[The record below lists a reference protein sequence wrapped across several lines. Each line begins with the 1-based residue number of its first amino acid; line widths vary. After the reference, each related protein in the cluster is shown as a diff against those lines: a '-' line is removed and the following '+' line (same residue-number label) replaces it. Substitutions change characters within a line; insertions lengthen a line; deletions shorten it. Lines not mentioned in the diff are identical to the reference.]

1 MIRHFLYALAVLA
14 VLASWQ
20 GCKETVIAPSEVSE
34 PDTAHSTVRATVN
47 QQSWAFTTP
56 DTLSAGEFD
65 ANGKLIRD
73 DEITQFATC
82 RHYVRVMNI
91 RGSISFIFNYKNN
104 LATEQV
110 IAPNRARRTLRS
122 WTTQGVEFFF
132 HAPRPIITTPAVFD
146 SVWYASWGEQ
156 RLQEQFRP
164 STSGVPGSGVS
175 TFAIYTIPTY
185 QYSLTYNV
193 EDTLCRIESP
203 QLVITRYDTT
213 KGRVSGTFRFR
224 IINRTDGSVVDV
236 KNGYFDNV
244 YMLYSNG
251 N

>member
-1 MIRHFLYALAVLA
+1 MTRHFLYALAFLA
-14 VLASWQ
+14 ALASWQ
-20 GCKETVIAPSEVSE
+20 GCKETVITPPFVNER
-34 PDTAHSTVRATVN
+34 DTVHSTVRATVN

-73 DEITQFATC
+73 DAITQYASC
-82 RHYVRVMNI
+82 RHDMRVMLY
-91 RGSISFIFNYKNN
+91 RRSIFLIFNYKNN

-110 IAPNRARRTLRS
+110 IAPNRERRTLRS
-122 WTTQGVEFFF
+122 WTTQGVEFSF
-132 HAPRPIITTPAVFD
+132 HAPRPVITTPAVFD
-146 SVWYASWGEQ
+146 SLQYASWGEQ
-156 RLQEQFRP
+156 RLQETYRP
-164 STSGVPGSGVS
+164 ATSSVPGSGTS
-175 TFAIYTIPTY
+175 TFAIYTTPIY
-185 QYSLTYNV
+185 QYSLTYDI
-193 EDTLCRIESP
+193 EDTVCRIESP